1 MRTTRLLLSRAY
13 VADKFK
19 NLSLRLVV
27 LLPLWG
33 LGSHAWAEGGTISG
47 SGTKDSPY
55 LLEDAADWATFAN
68 YDNRE
73 TYWASGVYVK
83 MAADVGTAEQP
94 VTTMVGHSYY
104 YYQGVFDGNG
114 HTLTVAIT
122 SYYSSTGAAPFLYVQ
137 NASISRLTTVGTITA
152 GGAYY
157 QYLSGIVARC
167 KGATIKNCVS
177 AVDLHWPSGASP
189 DTWSAGIVAYT
200 SDGNLVIRNC
210 AFTGSFSVEG
220 TDSPTMTNMA
230 GILSYYYSGEVV
242 ISNCLNAGTFPT
254 ENLCKIARIGNNGT
268 ITNCYSTT
276 DASSNG
282 DGYNDGGTYTEATG
296 AELAALLGSA
306 WTVSNGQAVPDM
318 DESNLTAGPLS
329 GSGTQASPYLLED
342 AADWAAFTNSEFAD
356 LYWASGVYV
365 KMTADIGTTDAP
377 VTTTA
382 GNGYSPFCGNFDG
395 DGHTLTVN
403 YSVNVKYLAPFYKI
417 NGATIH
423 DLTVAGTVSTNGWEY
438 NAGLVGW
445 VSSDANTVNTISDCN
460 VTATVGGG
468 NFMGGIVGYVD
479 DYTTLTLNNCVFSG
493 TLSINNYK
501 YAAGMVGS
509 CSSHGYTL
517 NISNCLFKGSYNE
530 LGTRTSFSP
539 IAMKG
544 LYGIV
549 TVNASNCYY
558 TEAPTLESSSS
569 YYVAVGTQV
578 YTTVPEGT
586 VYRTVTAADG
596 ADYYGPIAVSGVADT
611 YSYTGSPIAFS
622 YTVTD
627 PDGTTV
633 MTEGNGYTA
642 VTALYGSPVET
653 IADKGTYTLTLT
665 GKGDYSGTA
674 TISFIVR
681 RDMLNGSGTEA
692 DPYLIEDAA
701 DWATF
706 CAESNYD
713 KLWASGKYVK
723 MTADVGT
730 AVYPVT
736 TMAGTNY
743 HYYYGN
749 FDGDGHTLT
758 VCYGSAES
766 PLSANYVAPFAYIQD
781 ASIKYLHIAGHL
793 YTSGYYAGGMA
804 GYAYATN
811 TFRNCRSSVAIMSSY
826 SGNCQSAGFVGHR
839 NGGGMLSLIHCL
851 FDGELQGTSSSQWG
865 GLVGYHNTGSQ
876 TFTTFTNCLFSPKAV
891 NIGGS
896 NSGTLINIH
905 SSYVGNATFINCY
918 YTTALNTLQGKDAS
932 AMDDVLLAATLGGWS
947 TDGGLHPVT
956 GDSNLGTTVAT
967 GIKYY
972 YLNDGS
978 VHQPKPTLTDIKGNV
993 LTEGTDYTLAWSG
1006 DGTTVGTYTVTAN
1019 AQGTY
1024 TGTAAATYT
1033 VTEGV
1038 PVTASTTLFEDTYV
1052 YNVYDDVTI
1061 NDRITVLG
1069 EVIIVLGEGTTLTA
1083 KKGIT
1088 VGEGTK
1094 LTIQGSGTLTATGVN
1109 EYSGI
1114 GSDYSYWDMP
1124 STGTI
1129 IINSGTINAT
1139 GGSGDAA
1146 GIGGSRYS
1154 AAGTI
1159 TINGGIVTATGGGVG
1174 CAIGGGGSPYD
1185 SSTPGAGGII
1195 TINGGQV
1202 TATSANGYGIGKGKN
1217 AKGEEYDGA
1226 DGTITL
1232 SWTNVDND
1240 FIQASSFA
1248 GTVVLE
1254 KNFFYEGGET
1264 GVTLDNLAAHAG
1276 EKIIPSTV
1284 STDKN
1289 LAYATISGVS
1299 TSYLYTGNVIAITPT
1314 VTDFLG
1320 RALTLGTDYDL
1331 AISPATVQEQGD
1343 YTLTISP
1350 STGSTYTES
1359 LTIGFTVTD
1368 FLEADGTDYF
1378 VNMPTTGAKQA
1389 SLVAHNLAKVYD
1401 DGGKSSNFSRNCD
1414 GTLMLL
1420 APAGYSIRLSGT
1432 IDLAYESQVLTI
1444 YDGET
1449 TEADVLGTFNT
1460 DATVNVFSTSNKML
1474 VKFVTSSSGTASGLD
1489 LTANALTQM
1498 AVADWNILQQ
1508 AYTAMGSGEG
1518 WTNTWNFNTEG
1529 RSEQTLPGVTT
1540 YQGHVMSIDL
1550 SGNNLSGAFP
1560 VALLTLPQLQSL
1572 DLSGNQL
1579 TGDVGELNGFPTEAS
1594 LTSLNISDNQLSGN
1608 IGVFAANLPNLTT
1621 LNASNNCLTDVDP
1634 MISPN
1639 VTTLNLSQ
1647 QTMASVVNVDLA
1659 SAASDGFP
1667 DGFPSIL
1674 LYNHGQQKYATSL
1687 NATGTAAD
1695 GWKVSVYF
1703 RDSGVTL
1710 SGINYTG
1717 ENDANIYYGA
1727 SGDQLQLSAENAY
1740 CSLPGVWYQTSTFG
1754 MKLSFA
1760 PGDVNFNGKVDV
1772 TDLQGQINFAFEEY
1786 GFLGYHLFNFTA
1798 ADLWVD
1804 NSINV
1809 LDVVEMVDILLQT
1822 SPNQAR
1828 WQSEELTERLEAF
1841 PTTEQQ
1847 TERLEAFPTTEQQ
1860 TEGLE
1865 AFPTTEQQT
1874 ERLEAFPT
1882 MANVSIRDN
1891 RIVVNTETP
1900 ITAFELT
1907 LVGNASQ
1914 RSKAGLVGNTSER
1927 SEVSDALRLLG
1938 FTFKTNRVGSTTRI
1952 VGYSMNG
1959 AAIPVGETE
1968 ICTLP
1973 SDNTRITQVVLSDA
1987 NADAIPASIE
1997 GVASG
2002 ISDALRLNDNGQ
2014 MTNDNCY
2021 DLSGRK
2027 IVNRKSV
2034 NRKSATGVYILN
2046 GTKIMNK

>member
-1 MRTTRLLLSRAY
+1 MRATRLLLARASA
-13 VADKFK
+13 VLLLA
-19 NLSLRLVV
+19 V

-47 SGTKDSPY
+47 SGTQDSPY

-94 VTTMVGHSYY
+94 VTTMVGHNYY

-114 HTLTVAIT
+114 HTLTVAMT
-122 SYYSSTGAAPFLYVQ
+122 STNISTGAAPFLYVQ

-152 GGAYY
+152 GGANHK
-157 QYLSGIVARC
+157 YLSGIVAQC
-167 KGATIKNCVS
+167 KGATIKSCVS

-189 DTWSAGIVAYT
+189 DTRSAGIVAYT
-200 SDGNLVIRNC
+200 SVGNLVIRNC

-282 DGYNDGGTYTEATG
+282 DGYDDRGTYTDLAG
-296 AELAALLGSA
+296 ADLAALLGDA

-318 DESNLTAGPLS
+318 DESHLTAGPLS

-342 AADWAAFTNSEFAD
+342 AADWAAFTNFEFAD

-382 GNGYSPFCGNFDG
+382 GNGYTPFCGNFDG

-403 YSVNVKYLAPFYKI
+403 YSVNVDYLAPFYKI

-423 DLTVAGTVSTNGWEY
+423 DLTVAGTVSTNGWDY
-438 NAGLVGW
+438 NAGLVGHACG
-445 VSSDANTVNTISDCN
+445 DANTINTISDCN

-479 DYTTLTLNNCVFSG
+479 AYTTLTLNNCVFSG
-493 TLSINNYK
+493 TLSIYKYK
-501 YAAGMVGS
+501 YAAGMVGY
-509 CSSHGYTL
+509 CSSQGYTL

-539 IAMKG
+539 IAMKN
-544 LYGIV
+544 LYGSV

-558 TEAPTLESSSS
+558 TEAPTIESNAS

-596 ADYYGPIAVSGVADT
+596 ADYYGPVAVSGVADT
-611 YSYTGSPIAFS
+611 YSYTGSPIAFN

-665 GKGDYSGTA
+665 GTGDYNGTT

-681 RDMLNGSGTEA
+681 RDMLNGSGTEDA
-692 DPYLIEDAA
+692 PYLIEDAA

-758 VCYGSAES
+758 VCYGSADS

-804 GYAYATN
+804 GYAYRTN

-839 NGGGMLSLIHCL
+839 NGEGMLSLIHCL

-993 LTEGTDYTLAWSG
+993 LTEGTDYTLSWSG
-1006 DGTTVGTYTVTAN
+1006 DGTTAGTYTVTAT
-1019 AQGTY
+1019 ALGTY
-1024 TGTAAATYT
+1024 TGKATATYT

-1052 YNVYDDVTI
+1052 YKVYDDVTI

-1069 EVIIVLGEGTTLTA
+1069 EVILVLGEGTTLTA

-1217 AKGEEYDGA
+1217 ARGEEYDGA

-1232 SWTNVDND
+1232 GWTDQDND
-1240 FIQASSFA
+1240 FILSTSFA
-1248 GTVVLE
+1248 GNVTLT
-1254 KNFFYEGGET
+1254 KTFFYEDGET

-1276 EKIIPSTV
+1276 EKLIPSTV
-1284 STDKN
+1284 QTDKN
-1289 LAYATISGVS
+1289 LAYATISGVN

-1320 RALTLGTDYDL
+1320 RALTLGTDYDV
-1331 AISPATVQEQGD
+1331 AITPATVQEQGD

-1368 FLEADGTDYF
+1368 YLQSDGAGGYY
-1378 VNMPTTGAKQA
+1378 VNMPFTGASEV
-1389 SLVAHNLAKVYD
+1389 SLIDHDIAKVYD
-1401 DGGKSSNFSRNCD
+1401 DGGSTHNFSSKAD
-1414 GTLMLL
+1414 GTLLLL
-1420 APAGYSIRLSGT
+1420 APEGT
-1432 IDLAYESQVLTI
+1432 VIHLEGTVDVYWETQILTV
-1444 YDGET
+1444 YDGAT
-1449 TEADVLGTFNT
+1449 T
-1460 DATVNVFSTSNKML
+1460 DATVLGTYNADATISLFSTGTQML
-1474 VKFVTSSSGTASGLD
+1474 LHFVTSTAGTSKGLD
-1489 LTANALTQM
+1489 LTAIAKPQM
-1498 AVADWNILQQ
+1498 AESEWNLLQT
-1508 AYTAMGSGEG
+1508 AYQQMGSGEG

-1540 YQGHVMSIDL
+1540 YQGHVTSIDL
-1550 SGNNLSGAFP
+1550 SGNNLSGTFP

-1647 QTMASVVNVDLA
+1647 QTMASVINVDLA

-1674 LYNHGQQKYATSL
+1674 LYNHSKQNYATSL
-1687 NATGTAAD
+1687 SATGTAAD

-1717 ENDANIYYGA
+1717 ENNANTYYGQ
-1727 SGDQLQLSAENAY
+1727 SGDQFQLSAENPY
-1740 CSLPGVWYQTSTFG
+1740 CSLPGVWNKTSTFG

-1798 ADLWVD
+1798 ADLWED
-1804 NSINV
+1804 QIINV
-1809 LDVVEMVDILLQT
+1809 QDVVKMVDKLLQINNNASSSRMLT
-1822 SPNQAR
+1822 SHLSPFTS
-1828 WQSEELTERLEAF
+1828 QSD
-1841 PTTEQQ
+1841 Q
-1847 TERLEAFPTTEQQ
+1847 TYLAD
-1860 TEGLE
+1860 
-1865 AFPTTEQQT
+1865 
-1874 ERLEAFPT
+1874 
-1882 MANVSIRDN
+1882 VSVLSN
-1891 RIVVNTETP
+1891 RIVVSTETP

-1907 LVGNASQ
+1907 IVGDAVDNVSNALS
-1914 RSKAGLVGNTSER
+1914 R
-1927 SEVSDALRLLG
+1927 LG
-1938 FTFKTNRVGSTTRI
+1938 FSFKTNRVGETTRI

-1959 AAIPVGETE
+1959 AAIPAGETE
-1968 ICTLP
+1968 LCTLHTG
-1973 SDNTRITQVVLSDA
+1973 NTRIEQVVLSDA
-1987 NADAIPASIE
+1987 NAEAIPASI
-1997 GVASG
+1997 GGITSG
-2002 ISDALRLNDNGQ
+2002 IEDTMFNVHCSMFNAD
-2014 MTNDNCY
+2014 CY

-2027 IVNRKSV
+2027 VANPNK
-2034 NRKSATGVYILN
+2034 KGVYILN
-2046 GTKIMNK
+2046 GRKIVNK

>member
-1 MRTTRLLLSRAY
+1 MRATRLLLARAAA
-13 VADKFK
+13 V
-19 NLSLRLVV
+19 LLLVL

-47 SGTKDSPY
+47 SGTQDSPY
-55 LLEDAADWATFAN
+55 LIEDAADWATFTNA
-68 YDNRE
+68 DNAA
-73 TYWASGVYVK
+73 TYWTSGIYVK
-83 MAADVGTAEQP
+83 MAADIPTAADVANGT
-94 VTTMVGHSYY
+94 
-104 YYQGVFDGNG
+104 
-114 HTLTVAIT
+114 
-122 SYYSSTGAAPFLYVQ
+122 
-137 NASISRLTTVGTITA
+137 TA
-152 GGAYY
+152 
-157 QYLSGIVARC
+157 
-167 KGATIKNCVS
+167 VS
-177 AVDLHWPSGASP
+177 
-189 DTWSAGIVAYT
+189 
-200 SDGNLVIRNC
+200 
-210 AFTGSFSVEG
+210 
-220 TDSPTMTNMA
+220 TMT
-230 GILSYYYSGEVV
+230 
-242 ISNCLNAGTFPT
+242 GT
-254 ENLCKIARIGNNGT
+254 
-268 ITNCYSTT
+268 
-276 DASSNG
+276 
-282 DGYNDGGTYTEATG
+282 
-296 AELAALLGSA
+296 
-306 WTVSNGQAVPDM
+306 
-318 DESNLTAGPLS
+318 
-329 GSGTQASPYLLED
+329 
-342 AADWAAFTNSEFAD
+342 SE
-356 LYWASGVYV
+356 
-365 KMTADIGTTDAP
+365 K
-377 VTTTA
+377 
-382 GNGYSPFCGNFDG
+382 PFCGNFDG
-395 DGHTLTVN
+395 SGHTLTVS
-403 YSVNVKYLAPFYKI
+403 YSGSLYYTAPFYKI

-423 DLTVAGTVSTNGWEY
+423 HLTLAGTVSSDRDY
-438 NAGLVGW
+438 NAGLVGFA
-445 VSSDANTVNTISDCN
+445 SGDANTTNTISDCI
-460 VTATVGGG
+460 VTATVGGYTY
-468 NFMGGIVGYVD
+468 MGGFVGYVD
-479 DYTTLTLNNCVFSG
+479 NDITLMLENCVFSG
-493 TLSINNYK
+493 TLNIPYRR
-501 YAAGMVGS
+501 YGAGMVAY
-509 CSSHGYTL
+509 CNNRGYTL
-517 NISNCLFKGSYNE
+517 NISNCLFKGN
-530 LGTRTSFSP
+530 LGSSGTFHP
-539 IAMKG
+539 IAMKN
-544 LYGIV
+544 YYAAM

-558 TEAPTLESSSS
+558 TVAPTLESSNS
-569 YYVAVGTQV
+569 YYVAAGTQV
-578 YTTVPEGT
+578 YTAVPEGT
-586 VYRTVTAADG
+586 VYRTVRAADG

-665 GKGDYSGTA
+665 GKGDYSGTQVM
-674 TISFIVR
+674 SFTVR
-681 RDMLNGSGTEA
+681 RDMLLGSGTEA

-743 HYYYGN
+743 HYHGN

-758 VCYGSAES
+758 VAYGTAES
-766 PLSANYVAPFAYIQD
+766 PLTTNQVAPFGYIQN
-781 ASIKYLHIAGHL
+781 ACIKYLHTAGHI
-793 YTSGYYAGGMA
+793 YTSGNYAGGMA
-804 GYAYATN
+804 GCAYATN
-811 TFRNCRSSVAIMSSY
+811 TIRNCRSSVTIMSSY
-826 SGNCQSAGFVGHR
+826 NGNCCSGGFVGHR

-851 FDGELQGTSSSQWG
+851 FDGELQGTGSSQWG

-993 LTEGTDYTLAWSG
+993 LTEGTDYTLTWSG
-1006 DGTTVGTYTVTAN
+1006 DGTTAATYTVTAT
-1019 AQGTY
+1019 ALGTY
-1024 TGTAAATYT
+1024 TGKATATYT

-1052 YNVYDDVTI
+1052 YKVYDDVTI

-1069 EVIIVLGEGTTLTA
+1069 EVILVLGEGTTLTA

-1114 GSDYSYWDMP
+1114 GSYYSYWDMP

-1146 GIGGSRYS
+1146 GIGGSQYS

-1174 CAIGGGGSPYD
+1174 SAIGGGGSPYN
-1185 SSTPGAGGII
+1185 SSTPGAGGTI

-1226 DGTITL
+1226 AGTITL
-1232 SWTNVDND
+1232 GWTDLDND
-1240 FIQASSFA
+1240 FILASSFA
-1248 GTVVLE
+1248 GNVTLA
-1254 KNFFYEGGET
+1254 KTFFYEDGET

-1276 EKIIPSTV
+1276 EKLIPSTV
-1284 STDKN
+1284 QTDKN
-1289 LAYATISGVS
+1289 LAYATISGVN
-1299 TSYLYTGNVIAITPT
+1299 TSYLYTGNVITITPT

-1320 RALTLGTDYDL
+1320 RALTLGTDYDV
-1331 AISPATVQEQGD
+1331 AITPATVQKQGD

-1368 FLEADGTDYF
+1368 YLQSDGAGGYY
-1378 VNMPTTGAKQA
+1378 VNMPFTGASEV
-1389 SLVAHNLAKVYD
+1389 SLIDHDIAKVYD
-1401 DGGKSSNFSRNCD
+1401 DGGSTHNFSSNAD
-1414 GTLMLL
+1414 GTLLLL
-1420 APAGYSIRLSGT
+1420 APEGT
-1432 IDLAYESQVLTI
+1432 VIHLEGTVDVWWETQILTV
-1444 YDGET
+1444 YDGAT
-1449 TEADVLGTFNT
+1449 TDANVLGTYNA
-1460 DATVNVFSTSNKML
+1460 DATISLFSTGTQML
-1474 VKFVTSSSGTASGLD
+1474 LHFVTSTAGTSKGLD
-1489 LTANALTQM
+1489 LTAIAKPQM
-1498 AVADWNILQQ
+1498 AESEWNLLQT
-1508 AYTAMGSGEG
+1508 AYQQMGSGEG

-1540 YQGHVMSIDL
+1540 YQGHVTSIDL

-1647 QTMASVVNVDLA
+1647 QTMASVINVDLA

-1674 LYNHGQQKYATSL
+1674 LYNHSKQNYATSL
-1687 NATGTAAD
+1687 SATGTAAD

-1717 ENDANIYYGA
+1717 ENNANTYYGQ
-1727 SGDQLQLSAENAY
+1727 SGDQFQLSAENAY
-1740 CSLPGVWYQTSTFG
+1740 CSLPGVWNKTSTFG

-1798 ADLWVD
+1798 ADLWED
-1804 NSINV
+1804 QIINV
-1809 LDVVEMVDILLQT
+1809 QDVVKMVDKLLQINNNASSSRMLT
-1822 SPNQAR
+1822 SHLSPFTS
-1828 WQSEELTERLEAF
+1828 QSD
-1841 PTTEQQ
+1841 Q
-1847 TERLEAFPTTEQQ
+1847 TYLAD
-1860 TEGLE
+1860 
-1865 AFPTTEQQT
+1865 
-1874 ERLEAFPT
+1874 
-1882 MANVSIRDN
+1882 VSVLSN
-1891 RIVVNTETP
+1891 RIVVSTETP

-1907 LVGNASQ
+1907 IVGDAVDNVSNALS
-1914 RSKAGLVGNTSER
+1914 R
-1927 SEVSDALRLLG
+1927 LG
-1938 FTFKTNRVGSTTRI
+1938 FSFKTNRVGETTRI

-1959 AAIPVGETE
+1959 AAIPAGETE
-1968 ICTLP
+1968 LCTLHTG
-1973 SDNTRITQVVLSDA
+1973 NTRIEQVVLSDA
-1987 NADAIPASIE
+1987 NAEAIPASI
-1997 GVASG
+1997 GGITSG
-2002 ISDALRLNDNGQ
+2002 IEDTMFNVHCSMFNAD
-2014 MTNDNCY
+2014 CY

-2027 IVNRKSV
+2027 VANPNK
-2034 NRKSATGVYILN
+2034 KGVYILN
-2046 GTKIMNK
+2046 GRKIVNK

>member
-1 MRTTRLLLSRAY
+1 MNMKLKTILARAMMTLL
-13 VADKFK
+13 VAM
-19 NLSLRLVV
+19 
-27 LLPLWG
+27 
-33 LGSHAWAEGGTISG
+33 LGSSGAWAANGTISG

-68 YDNRE
+68 YVNRE

-94 VTTMVGHSYY
+94 VTTMVGQSSYN
-104 YYQGVFDGNG
+104 YQGIFDGDG
-114 HTLTVAIT
+114 HTLTVAMT
-122 SYYSSTGAAPFLYVQ
+122 SNYYATGAAPFLYVQ

-152 GGAYY
+152 GGADY
-157 QYLSGIVARC
+157 QYLSGIVAQC
-167 KGATIKNCVS
+167 KGATIKSCVS

-200 SDGNLVIRNC
+200 RDGNLVIRNC

-282 DGYNDGGTYTEATG
+282 DGYDDRGTYTEATG
-296 AELAALLGSA
+296 ADLAALLGDA

-539 IAMKG
+539 IAMKN
-544 LYGIV
+544 LYGSV

-558 TEAPTLESSSS
+558 TEAPTLESNAS

-578 YTTVPEGT
+578 YTTVPEGK

-611 YSYTGSPIAFS
+611 YSYTGSPIAFN

-758 VCYGSAES
+758 VCYGSADS

-918 YTTALNTLQGKDAS
+918 YTAALNTLQGKDAS

-967 GIKYY
+967 SIKYY

-1006 DGTTVGTYTVTAN
+1006 DGTTAGTYTVTAT

-1033 VTEGV
+1033 VTEGL
-1038 PVTASTTLFEDTYV
+1038 PVTQTTTTLEDTYV
-1052 YNVYDDVTI
+1052 YKVYEDVQI
-1061 NDRITVLG
+1061 SSRITVEG
-1069 EVIIVLGEGTTLTA
+1069 EALLILGEGTTLTA
-1083 KKGIT
+1083 DRGIT
-1088 VGEGTK
+1088 VNSGKT
-1094 LTIQGSGTLTATGVN
+1094 LTIQGSGTLTASTYGD
-1109 EYSGI
+1109 EATI
-1114 GSDYSYWDMP
+1114 GGYDRNASEA
-1124 STGTI
+1124 GTI
-1129 IINSGTINAT
+1129 IINSGTVNAT
-1139 GGSGDAA
+1139 AKGYGAA
-1146 GIGGSRYS
+1146 IGGYYRQSP
-1154 AAGTI
+1154 GTVI
-1159 TINGGIVTATGGGVG
+1159 INGGVVNATSENGS
-1174 CAIGGGGSPYD
+1174 AIGGGGYPY
-1185 SSTPGAGGII
+1185 SSTTAGAGGII
-1195 TINGGQV
+1195 IIRGGQV
-1202 TATSANGYGIGKGKN
+1202 TATSTLGYGIGKGKN
-1217 AKGEEYDGA
+1217 AADASNDGA

-1232 SWTNVDND
+1232 SWTNVDDD

-1284 STDKN
+1284 TTDKN
-1289 LAYATISGVS
+1289 LAYATISGVN
-1299 TSYLYTGNVIAITPT
+1299 TSYLYTGNVIDITPT

-1368 FLEADGTDYF
+1368 YLQSDGAGGYY
-1378 VNMPTTGAKQA
+1378 VNMPATGAKEA
-1389 SLVAHNLAKVYD
+1389 SLVDHITAKVYD
-1401 DGGKSSNFSRNCD
+1401 NGGKSYDFSRNCD

-1420 APAGYSIRLSGT
+1420 APAGYTIRLSGT
-1432 IDLAYESQVLTI
+1432 VDVAYDPQVLTI

-1449 TEADVLGTFNT
+1449 TEADVLGTFNA

-1474 VKFVTSSSGTASGLD
+1474 VKFVTNSYGTNPGLD
-1489 LTANALTQM
+1489 LTANALPQM
-1498 AVADWNILQQ
+1498 AEADWNILQQ
-1508 AYTAMGSGEG
+1508 TYTAMGSGEG

-1540 YQGHVMSIDL
+1540 YQGRVTSIDL
-1550 SGNNLSGAFP
+1550 SGNNLTGAFP
-1560 VALLTLPQLQSL
+1560 VALLALPQLQSL
-1572 DLSGNQL
+1572 DLSNNAL
-1579 TGDVGELNGFPTEAS
+1579 TGDVSVLSGFPAEVN
-1594 LTSLNISDNQLSGN
+1594 LTSLNISGNQFSGN

-1621 LNASNNCLTDVDP
+1621 LNASNNCLSDVDP
-1634 MISPN
+1634 MISTT
-1639 VTTLNLSQ
+1639 VTTLNLSEQ
-1647 QTMASVVNVDLA
+1647 NMASVVNVDLA
-1659 SAASDGFP
+1659 TSAGLP
-1667 DGFPSIL
+1667 DGFPSIM
-1674 LYNHGQQKYATSL
+1674 LYNHKDRKYATSL
-1687 NATGTAAD
+1687 SATGTAAD
-1695 GWKVSVYF
+1695 GWNVTVRFNDSSISL
-1703 RDSGVTL
+1703 SGVA
-1710 SGINYTG
+1710 YQG
-1717 ENDANIYYGA
+1717 ENNANTYYGK
-1727 SGDQLQLSAENAY
+1727 SGDQLQLSAENPY
-1740 CSLPGVWYQTSTFG
+1740 CSLPGIWYKTSTFG

-1760 PGDVNFNGKVDV
+1760 PGDANFNGKVDV
-1772 TDLQGQINFAFEEY
+1772 TDLQGLINFAFEEY
-1786 GFLGYHLFNFTA
+1786 GFLGYRLFNFTA
-1798 ADLWVD
+1798 ANLWSADEV
-1804 NSINV
+1804 INV
-1809 LDVVEMVDILLQT
+1809 SDVVKMVDLLLHIEDAAGSRGYGANGSSGSNGT
-1822 SPNQAR
+1822 N
-1828 WQSEELTERLEAF
+1828 E
-1841 PTTEQQ
+1841 TTE
-1847 TERLEAFPTTEQQ
+1847 TTENSQASVYIKDGRLWID
-1860 TEGLE
+1860 TEVPV
-1865 AFPTTEQQT
+1865 A
-1874 ERLEAFPT
+1874 
-1882 MANVSIRDN
+1882 
-1891 RIVVNTETP
+1891 
-1900 ITAFELT
+1900 AFELT
-1907 LVGNASQ
+1907 LAGDNVGAVSNALQ
-1914 RSKAGLVGNTSER
+1914 R
-1927 SEVSDALRLLG
+1927 LG
-1938 FTFKTNRVGSTTRI
+1938 FTCRTNCVGSVIRI

-1959 AAIPVGETE
+1959 ATIPVGETE
-1968 ICTLP
+1968 ICTL
-1973 SDNTRITQVVLSDA
+1973 NTGNAGETPALPGHAQITQVVLSDA
-1987 NADAIPASIE
+1987 NADAIPAAIE
-1997 GVASG
+1997 GDATG
-2002 ISDALRLNDNGQ
+2002 IHSIDDLPIDDLRFDSSAV
-2014 MTNDNCY
+2014 Y
-2021 DLSGRK
+2021 DLQGRK
-2027 IVNRKSV
+2027 IENSKFVNRKSV
-2034 NRKSATGVYILN
+2034 KGVYIQN
-2046 GTKIMNK
+2046 GTKIVNK

>member
-114 HTLTVAIT
+114 HTLTVAMT
-122 SYYSSTGAAPFLYVQ
+122 STNISTGAAPFLYVQ

-152 GGAYY
+152 GGANHK
-157 QYLSGIVARC
+157 YLSGIVAQC
-167 KGATIKNCVS
+167 KGATIKSCVS

-189 DTWSAGIVAYT
+189 DTRSAGIVAYT
-200 SDGNLVIRNC
+200 SVGNLVIRNC

-282 DGYNDGGTYTEATG
+282 DGYDDRGTYTEATG
-296 AELAALLGSA
+296 AALAALLGDA

-318 DESNLTAGPLS
+318 DESHLTAGPLS

-342 AADWAAFTNSEFAD
+342 AADWAAFTNFEFAD

-382 GNGYSPFCGNFDG
+382 GNGYTPFCGNFDG

-403 YSVNVKYLAPFYKI
+403 YSVNVDYLAPFYKI

-423 DLTVAGTVSTNGWEY
+423 DLTVAGTVSTNGWDY
-438 NAGLVGW
+438 NAGLVGHACG
-445 VSSDANTVNTISDCN
+445 DANTINTISDCN

-479 DYTTLTLNNCVFSG
+479 AYTTLTLNNCVFSG
-493 TLSINNYK
+493 TLSIYKYK
-501 YAAGMVGS
+501 YAAGMVGY
-509 CSSHGYTL
+509 CSSQGYTL

-539 IAMKG
+539 IAMKN
-544 LYGIV
+544 LYGSV

-596 ADYYGPIAVSGVADT
+596 ADYYGPVAVSGVADT

-665 GKGDYSGTA
+665 GTGDYNGTT

-681 RDMLNGSGTEA
+681 RDMLNGSGTEDA
-692 DPYLIEDAA
+692 PYLIEDAA

-736 TMAGTNY
+736 TMAGTNN

-758 VCYGSAES
+758 VCYGSADS

-781 ASIKYLHIAGHL
+781 ASIKYLHTAGHL

-804 GYAYATN
+804 GYAYRTN

-826 SGNCQSAGFVGHR
+826 SGNCQSGGFVGYR
-839 NGGGMLSLIHCL
+839 NGEGMLSLIHCL

-865 GLVGYHNTGSQ
+865 GLVGYHSSGSQ

-967 GIKYY
+967 GVPYY
-972 YLNDGS
+972 YLNDGT

-1006 DGTTVGTYTVTAN
+1006 DGTTLGTYTVTATW
-1019 AQGTY
+1019 QGTY
-1024 TGTAAATYT
+1024 TGKATATYT

-1052 YNVYDDVTI
+1052 YKVYDDVTI

-1069 EVIIVLGEGTTLTA
+1069 EVILVLGEGTTLTA

-1114 GSDYSYWDMP
+1114 GSNYNNWDMP

-1217 AKGEEYDGA
+1217 ARGEEYDGA

-1232 SWTNVDND
+1232 GWTDQDND
-1240 FIQASSFA
+1240 FILSTSFA
-1248 GTVVLE
+1248 GNVTLT
-1254 KNFFYEGGET
+1254 KTFFYEDGET

-1276 EKIIPSTV
+1276 EKLIPSTV
-1284 STDKN
+1284 QTDKN
-1289 LAYATISGVS
+1289 LAYATISGVN

-1331 AISPATVQEQGD
+1331 AITPATVQEQGD

-1368 FLEADGTDYF
+1368 YLQSDGAGGYY
-1378 VNMPTTGAKQA
+1378 VNMPFTGASEV
-1389 SLVAHNLAKVYD
+1389 SLIDHDIAKVYD
-1401 DGGKSSNFSRNCD
+1401 DGGSTHNFSSNAD
-1414 GTLMLL
+1414 GTLLLL
-1420 APAGYSIRLSGT
+1420 APEGT
-1432 IDLAYESQVLTI
+1432 VIHLEGTVDVRWETQILTV
-1444 YDGET
+1444 YDGAT
-1449 TEADVLGTFNT
+1449 TDANVLGTYNA
-1460 DATVNVFSTSNKML
+1460 DATISLFSTGTQML
-1474 VKFVTSSSGTASGLD
+1474 LHFVTSTAGTSKGLD
-1489 LTANALTQM
+1489 LTAIAKPQM
-1498 AVADWNILQQ
+1498 AESEWNLLQT
-1508 AYTAMGSGEG
+1508 AYQQMGSGEG

-1540 YQGHVMSIDL
+1540 YQGHVTSIDL

-1579 TGDVGELNGFPTEAS
+1579 TGDVGELNGFPAEPS
-1594 LTSLNISDNQLSGN
+1594 LTSLNISGNQLSGN

-1695 GWKVSVYF
+1695 GRKVSVYF

-1717 ENDANIYYGA
+1717 ANDANIYYGA

-1740 CSLPGVWYQTSTFG
+1740 CSLPGVWNKTSTFG

-1798 ADLWVD
+1798 ADLWED
-1804 NSINV
+1804 QIINV
-1809 LDVVEMVDILLQT
+1809 QDVVKMVDKLLQINNNASSSRMLT
-1822 SPNQAR
+1822 SHLSPFTS
-1828 WQSEELTERLEAF
+1828 QSD
-1841 PTTEQQ
+1841 Q
-1847 TERLEAFPTTEQQ
+1847 TYLAD
-1860 TEGLE
+1860 
-1865 AFPTTEQQT
+1865 
-1874 ERLEAFPT
+1874 
-1882 MANVSIRDN
+1882 VSVLSN
-1891 RIVVNTETP
+1891 RIVVSTETP

-1907 LVGNASQ
+1907 IVGDAVDNVSNALS
-1914 RSKAGLVGNTSER
+1914 R
-1927 SEVSDALRLLG
+1927 LG
-1938 FTFKTNRVGSTTRI
+1938 FSFKTNRVGETTRI

-1959 AAIPVGETE
+1959 AAIPAGETE
-1968 ICTLP
+1968 LCTLHTG
-1973 SDNTRITQVVLSDA
+1973 NARIEQVVLSDA
-1987 NADAIPASIE
+1987 NAEAIPASI
-1997 GVASG
+1997 GGITSG
-2002 ISDALRLNDNGQ
+2002 IEDTMFNVHCSMFNAD
-2014 MTNDNCY
+2014 CY

-2027 IVNRKSV
+2027 VANPNK
-2034 NRKSATGVYILN
+2034 KGVFILN
-2046 GTKIMNK
+2046 GKKIVNK